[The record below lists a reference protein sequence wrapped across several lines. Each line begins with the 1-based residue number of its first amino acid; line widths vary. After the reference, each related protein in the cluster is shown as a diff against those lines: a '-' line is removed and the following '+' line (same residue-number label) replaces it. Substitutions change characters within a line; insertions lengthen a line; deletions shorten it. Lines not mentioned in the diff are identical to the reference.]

1 MFGIWTY
8 RRFREGQSINRLT
21 KTRSI
26 LAKAVLALTLAGLL
40 GGVAAPAHADDRD
53 RRGPP
58 PRHDRRPPHR
68 FYAPAPV
75 YAPPAVVYAQ
85 PAVSPGINL
94 VIPLNIR

>member
-1 MFGIWTY
+1 MT
-8 RRFREGQSINRLT
+8 RLR
-21 KTRSI
+21 KIRSI
-26 LAKAVLALTLAGLL
+26 LAKAVLALALAGLL
-40 GGVAAPAHADDRD
+40 GGIVAPAHADDRD

-58 PRHDRRPPHR
+58 PRHDRRPPPHR

-75 YAPPAVVYAQ
+75 YAPPAVVYAP